1 VIASFT
7 TGPGATTLPIRI
19 YSEARLGVK
28 PEINALCTIMIA
40 IAALITV
47 VSSLMIKRGAA
58 RRDRAA
64 LGAQV

>member
-1 VIASFT
+1 
-7 TGPGATTLPIRI
+7 
-19 YSEARLGVK
+19 
-28 PEINALCTIMIA
+28 MIA